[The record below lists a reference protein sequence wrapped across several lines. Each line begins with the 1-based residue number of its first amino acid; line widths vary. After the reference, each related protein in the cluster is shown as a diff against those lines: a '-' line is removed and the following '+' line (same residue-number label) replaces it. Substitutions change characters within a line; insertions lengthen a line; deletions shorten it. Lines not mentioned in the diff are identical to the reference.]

1 MGSETKISG
10 STGMT
15 LPKAASQN
23 RIDIVRSLL
32 DEGTD
37 PNEIDSLG
45 NTALHTAAEGGYW
58 DIARLLL
65 EKNASPTIKNAN
77 DSIPLHLAVKKR
89 HHQVARLLLECENSL
104 MNYSNKQMDSP
115 IHIAARNGDLDMVNL
130 LLEFKVNTS
139 SITTGNTTALH
150 LAVEKEHQEI
160 CAVLLQYD
168 KTYSVPLVLRMVG
181 YKAAHKTQDWH
192 DETPFAVAIKSGN
205 VDIIKIFFQSGIVS
219 GKEKNGLKRPLFHD
233 AVKEGKTEIVKIF
246 LENGTDINMKGWDS
260 QRAIHV
266 AVKEKDVNM
275 VRLLL
280 EYGPSL
286 HVKDGSLCT
295 PEQVS
300 YNPEITMML
309 RNFGKHK
316 TKEKG
321 KSKKK
326 LGEKSSAPRI
336 ASSAP
341 PPEYTP

>member
-1 MGSETKISG
+1 MDSDLKGAV
-10 STGMT
+10 STGTT

-32 DEGTD
+32 DEGAD
-37 PNEIDSLG
+37 PNEIDSIG

-65 EKNASPTIKNAN
+65 ERNASPTIKNAN
-77 DSIPLHLAVKKR
+77 DSIPLHLAVKRCR
-89 HHQVARLLLECENSL
+89 HPVARLLLECENSL
-104 MNYSNKQMDSP
+104 LNYSNKQMDSP
-115 IHIAARNGDLDMVNL
+115 IHIAARNGDLEMINL

-150 LAVEKEHQEI
+150 LAVEKEHQEL
-160 CAVLLQYD
+160 CAILLEYD
-168 KTYSVPLVLRMVG
+168 KKYSVPLVLRMVG
-181 YKAAHKTQDWH
+181 YKAAHKTKDWH
-192 DETPFAVAIKSGN
+192 DETPFALAIKSGN
-205 VDIIKIFFQSGIVS
+205 INIIKVFFQSGTVS
-219 GKEKNGLKRPLFHD
+219 GKEKNGFKRPLFHD
-233 AVKEGKTEIVKIF
+233 AVKEGKTEIVKTF

-266 AVKEKDVNM
+266 AVKEKDIDM

-286 HVKDGSLCT
+286 QVKDGSLCT

-300 YNPEITMML
+300 YDPEITMML
-309 RNFGKHK
+309 RNHGKDK
-316 TKEKG
+316 NKDRG
-321 KSKKK
+321 KRKKRS
-326 LGEKSSAPRI
+326 GEKSPPPRI